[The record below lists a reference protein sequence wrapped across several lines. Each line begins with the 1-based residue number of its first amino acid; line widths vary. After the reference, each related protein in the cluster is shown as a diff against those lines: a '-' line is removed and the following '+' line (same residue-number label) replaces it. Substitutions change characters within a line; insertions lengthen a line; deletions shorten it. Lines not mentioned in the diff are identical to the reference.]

1 MQDVTILVEQRG
13 CTHSFGGDGTRTLLE
28 NLRAAGCKIAADCGG
43 RGRCGRCAVTVTG
56 PVSGRDGAVL
66 PADSER
72 LLACRWYPRGEVRV
86 RLPDEEPMRVVL
98 DGASV
103 LPGGGQGLGAAVDIG
118 TTTLAV
124 FLYDLESGA
133 LLAERGARNAQRP
146 YGADVISRIRFC
158 AEPDGLLL
166 LGGAV
171 RAQISEA
178 LAGLCCDAGRGLGEI
193 TALAVAGNTV
203 MEHLFCGLDPTPIG
217 VSPFTPQ
224 SLFGDIQPASRFLPG
239 LPDGA
244 ELYVCPAV
252 AGYVGGDI
260 TAGLLSSGA
269 YRSEETVLFLDIG
282 TNGEMALGNRDGFV
296 CCAAAAGPA
305 FEGAEIACGM
315 EAAPGAIDR
324 VWFDGADVAFTTIG
338 GAPVRGICGSGLVD
352 AIAAL
357 LESGAI
363 LPSGRLCTD
372 GSAFEAVRRR
382 GRKSPD
388 GERLYLTP
396 DVFLSAGDI
405 RSVQLAKAALRAG
418 METLLRLRGMQSSDI
433 ARVLVAGGFGA
444 YLNLGSACRIGLL
457 PPAAE
462 KIARHIGNAAGAGAA
477 LALTAQGRRTLRAL
491 TERCSYHELSGSPV
505 FRDAYLEAMPFEE

>member
-1 MQDVTILVEQRG
+1 MQDVTLLFKQNGSPRALR
-13 CTHSFGGDGTRTLLE
+13 GDGTRTLLE

-43 RGRCGRCAVTVTG
+43 QGRCGRCAVTVTG
-56 PVSGRDGAVL
+56 PVAGRDGAVL
-66 PADSER
+66 LADSAR
-72 LLACRWYPRGEVRV
+72 LLACQWYPRGEVRI

-98 DGASV
+98 DGAAA
-103 LPGGGQGLGAAVDIG
+103 LPAGGRGLGAAVDIG

-133 LLAERGARNAQRP
+133 LLGECGARNAQRS

-158 AEPDGLLL
+158 AEPNGLRL
-166 LGGAV
+166 LGDAV

-178 LAGLCCDAGRGLGEI
+178 LAGLCRDDGRDFGEI
-193 TALAVAGNTV
+193 TAVAVAGNTV

-217 VSPFTPQ
+217 VSPFTPR
-224 SLFGDIQPASRFLPG
+224 SLFGGAGPACRFFPG

-244 ELYVCPAV
+244 ELYLCPAV

-282 TNGEMALGNRDGFV
+282 TNGEMALGDRSGFV

-315 EAAPGAIDR
+315 EAAPGAVDR
-324 VWFDGADVAFTTIG
+324 VWFDGADIAFTTIG
-338 GAPVRGICGSGLVD
+338 GAPARGICGSGLVD
-352 AIAAL
+352 TVAAL
-357 LESGAI
+357 LESGAV
-363 LPSGRLCTD
+363 LPSGRLRAD
-372 GSAFEAVRRR
+372 GSDFEAVRRR
-382 GRKSPD
+382 GREGPD
-388 GERLYLTP
+388 GGRFYLAP
-396 DVFLSAGDI
+396 EVYLSAADI

-418 METLLRLRGMQSSDI
+418 METLLRLRGMQSTDI

-444 YLNLGSACRIGLL
+444 YLRLDSACRIGMF
-457 PPAAE
+457 PPAAK

-477 LALTAQGRRTLRAL
+477 LALTAQGRRTLREL
-491 TERCSYHELSGSPV
+491 TGRCAYHELSGSPV
-505 FRDAYLEAMPFEE
+505 FRDAYLEAMPFDE